1 MTDLLQRAN
10 ELAARLSSP
19 NSPITAGHAH
29 IARAVVFAALL
40 IVERL
45 PSSADAPRHAG
56 PEAEA

>member
-1 MTDLLQRAN
+1 MSELLQRAN

-45 PSSADAPRHAG
+45 PRPVEAHNPADKP
-56 PEAEA
+56 